1 VWAVATYAR
10 PTVATWAAALATG
23 GVWSLVIQLMGDGQR
38 VAGRVVPAGRF
49 AVDVNVR
56 AVLFTAVLILVVWAL
71 AAGLR
76 RRRERTLAA
85 EAAALLA
92 AAARAAAAAREQRA
106 RFAAGL
112 HASVLEPAQRL
123 IVAAEAGAA
132 GGALGGGAL
141 GGGVAGGGVAGGA
154 LGGGAL
160 SGGGGLAAL
169 DVVAAEARAGLAAM
183 RELLGVL
190 QPAPA
195 AALGPPP
202 RGTTNLAALCAE
214 HSGAGRRV
222 TLDAVPAPY
231 PLPVAVDLSGYRIV
245 DVALNTLDTRGAGDA
260 SVSVSVS
267 ASVSVSYPGDGVS
280 IVVAGVPSAVT
291 GIAAARIRARV
302 AALAGRVRL
311 DPAGVVEVHL
321 PAAPEEA
328 AGPAPDAVD
337 LSVDLAV
344 VVPAK
349 AV

>member
-1 VWAVATYAR
+1 
-10 PTVATWAAALATG
+10 
-23 GVWSLVIQLMGDGQR
+23 
-38 VAGRVVPAGRF
+38 
-49 AVDVNVR
+49 
-56 AVLFTAVLILVVWAL
+56 
-71 AAGLR
+71 
-76 RRRERTLAA
+76 
-85 EAAALLA
+85 
-92 AAARAAAAAREQRA
+92 
-106 RFAAGL
+106 
-112 HASVLEPAQRL
+112 
-123 IVAAEAGAA
+123 
-132 GGALGGGAL
+132 
-141 GGGVAGGGVAGGA
+141 
-154 LGGGAL
+154 
-160 SGGGGLAAL
+160 
-169 DVVAAEARAGLAAM
+169 
-183 RELLGVL
+183 
-190 QPAPA
+190 
-195 AALGPPP
+195 
-202 RGTTNLAALCAE
+202 
-214 HSGAGRRV
+214 
-222 TLDAVPAPY
+222 VPAPY

-267 ASVSVSYPGDGVS
+267 VAYPGDGVS